1 MSTAKTFSISISLL
15 LLFIWLPACA
25 TLQNISSRQPGRPT
39 APLQTEPAE
48 PQSTTVGKSAD
59 IFPDQPVEEE
69 LTLPE
74 PDETVA
80 KEVKELDALGNWE
93 EGPTEPVAT
102 TSIPFDFPVTVNKQ
116 VQFYLDFFQN
126 EQRLSFA
133 RWLARSGRYLPMIE
147 QHLQEANL
155 PLDLV
160 YLPMIESGF
169 SLTAYS
175 RAKAVGPWQ
184 FMSGTARHFGLQID
198 DYVDERRDPV
208 KSTQAAVRYL
218 SRLHAEF
225 GNWQLAVAGYNAG
238 EGKIRWAMRQAE
250 TDNFWQL
257 SRYLHTETKR
267 YVPKLIAA
275 IMIAREPEKYG
286 FIDIVYEEPLEFE
299 TVEVPRLTSL
309 KAVAVA
315 GATDLELLHDLNRE
329 LRQAITPPQQASYPL
344 RVPKDKAELVASNLP
359 RVHPTVSTTYKIHVV
374 NRQETITQICR
385 KYAINKATLLK
396 ANNLRSATISPG
408 QRLRIPYQN
417 TTYELLSESSLARLK
432 PAAIAPENLVL
443 HTIKPGETVSG
454 IASNY
459 NVPAHLIVV
468 WNDLRDMNQIRAG
481 QQLALFMAAAEPTI
495 ALEETVLTPK
505 DFKLAAVNART
516 SERQPAARSLPA
528 GKNPPSSP
536 RPTYYQVKSGDNL
549 WEISRRF
556 KVSTEQ
562 IKHWNQL
569 QDDLIHPGLQLLL
582 RLAEDRDA

>member
-1 MSTAKTFSISISLL
+1 MSTAKTLSTAILL
-15 LLFIWLPACA
+15 LLLLNWLPACA
-25 TLQNISSRQPGRPT
+25 
-39 APLQTEPAE
+39 PLQKTAGRQAERTTAQVIAKPAE
-48 PQSTTVGKSAD
+48 PQSAVNKKSAA
-59 IFPDQPVEEE
+59 IILDQSVEEE

-80 KEVKELDALGNWE
+80 KEIKELDALGNWE
-93 EGPTEPVAT
+93 EGSTEPAAA
-102 TSIPFDFPVTVNKQ
+102 SGIRFDFPVTTNKQ
-116 VQFYLDFFQN
+116 VQFYLDLFQY
-126 EQRLSFA
+126 EQRLSFS

-147 QHLQEANL
+147 QHLQDAGL

-160 YLPMIESGF
+160 YLPMIESGY

-184 FMSGTARHFGLQID
+184 FMSGTARHYGLRID

-257 SRYLHTETKR
+257 SHHLHTETKR

-286 FIDIVYEEPLEFE
+286 FNDIIYDEPLEFE

-315 GATDLELLHDLNRE
+315 GGTDLELLRDLNRE
-329 LRQAITPPQQASYPL
+329 LRQAITPPQQARYPL
-344 RVPKDKAELVASNLP
+344 RVPRDKAELVASNLP
-359 RVHPTVSTTYKIHVV
+359 RVRPTVSTTYKTHVV
-374 NRQETITQICR
+374 TKQETIAQICR
-385 KYAINKATLLK
+385 KYDINKATLLK
-396 ANNLRSATISPG
+396 ANNLRTASITPG
-408 QRLRIPYQN
+408 LRLRIPYQN
-417 TTYELLSESSLARLK
+417 TTYELLSEDRLAGLK
-432 PAAIAPENLVL
+432 PAAIASENLVL
-443 HTIKPGETVSG
+443 HTIQPGETVSA
-454 IASNY
+454 IARNY

-468 WNDLRDMNQIRAG
+468 WNDLRDMDRIKAG
-481 QQLALFMAAAEPTI
+481 QQLALYLAAAENSV
-495 ALEETVLTPK
+495 ALDETALTPK
-505 DFKLAAVNART
+505 DFKLAAVSAGANDML
-516 SERQPAARSLPA
+516 PAARSLPA
-528 GKNPPSSP
+528 GKNPPRSS
-536 RPTYYQVKSGDNL
+536 RPTYYQVKSGDSL

-556 KVSTEQ
+556 QVSTEQ
-562 IKHWNQL
+562 VKRWNQL
-569 QDDLIHPGLQLLL
+569 EDDLIHPGLQLLL
-582 RLAEDRDA
+582 RLE